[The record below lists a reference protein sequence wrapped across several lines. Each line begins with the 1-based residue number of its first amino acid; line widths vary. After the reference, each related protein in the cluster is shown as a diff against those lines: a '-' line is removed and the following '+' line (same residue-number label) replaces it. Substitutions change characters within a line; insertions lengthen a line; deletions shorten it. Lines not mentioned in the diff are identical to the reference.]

1 MSNIFTEKFSGSN
14 SKTLTQLARFML
26 RIVLDPIDV
35 VAEPGI
41 SRIIIAD
48 FHLIL
53 AAHLLRAA
61 QSEESNN

>member
-1 MSNIFTEKFSGSN
+1 
-14 SKTLTQLARFML
+14 ML